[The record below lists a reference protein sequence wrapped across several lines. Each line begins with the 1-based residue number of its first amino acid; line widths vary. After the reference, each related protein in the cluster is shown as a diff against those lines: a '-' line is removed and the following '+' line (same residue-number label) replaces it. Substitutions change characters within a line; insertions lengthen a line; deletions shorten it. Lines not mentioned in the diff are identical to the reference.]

1 MFKFR
6 VLKFQVYTCRLTSFI
21 SPNRPETKS
30 LEKVEIEKPINGIV
44 DVELNPV
51 AQLSLT
57 SNRDYDLDLEL
68 TAVVTETLTKKNFS
82 STSYLNMVEDNV
94 KMEVLNG
101 DEQLKPGLP
110 FEFQVKVVN
119 RNDEPVVDTQNKVKL
134 GYSFQLKDSAND
146 SFIEK
151 EYEIQNGLLERH
163 VLDVPKNTTDLYI
176 RATYKGRKY
185 SVHHYSASSSKNDH
199 FIQLNVLNKPNNKN
213 VYKTGDKVEFEIRT
227 TQPISNY
234 TLMVVKQSNI
244 VSANYK
250 LKEPSTSEKLSI
262 DVDHKLAPNF
272 KVIVFYLTNEN
283 QIIGDQR
290 TIEVSDLFR
299 TPIDLQS
306 STNQTQPGEKVDI
319 TVKTR

>member
-1 MFKFR
+1 M
-6 VLKFQVYTCRLTSFI
+6 
-21 SPNRPETKS
+21 
-30 LEKVEIEKPINGIV
+30 
-44 DVELNPV
+44 
-51 AQLSLT
+51 
-57 SNRDYDLDLEL
+57 
-68 TAVVTETLTKKNFS
+68 
-82 STSYLNMVEDNV
+82 
-94 KMEVLNG
+94 
-101 DEQLKPGLP
+101 
-110 FEFQVKVVN
+110 
-119 RNDEPVVDTQNKVKL
+119 DTQNKVKL

>member
-1 MFKFR
+1 M
-6 VLKFQVYTCRLTSFI
+6 FI
-21 SPNRPETKS
+21 SNRPETKS
-30 LEKVEIEKPINGIV
+30 LEKVEIEKPINGNV

-51 AQLSLT
+51 QQLALT

-68 TAVVTETLTKKNFS
+68 NAVVTETLTKKNFS
-82 STSYLNMVEDNV
+82 ATSYLTMVEDNV
-94 KMEVLNG
+94 KMEVLNP

-110 FEFQVKVVN
+110 FEFHVKVVN
-119 RNDEPVVDTQNKVKL
+119 RNDEPITDAQNKVKM
-134 GYSFQLKDSAND
+134 GYSFQIKNVLND
-146 SFIEK
+146 KFIEK
-151 EYEIQNGLLERH
+151 EYEIQNGMLER
-163 VLDVPKNTTDLYI
+163 VALEVPKNTTDLYV

-185 SVHHYSASSSKNDH
+185 SIHHWSASSSKNNH
-199 FIQLNVLNKPNNKN
+199 FIQLNLLNKPNEKN
-213 VYKTGDKVEFEIRT
+213 VYKTGQKVEFEIRT

-234 TLMVVKQSNI
+234 TLMVVKQNNI
-244 VSANYK
+244 VSTNYA
-250 LKEPSTSEKLSI
+250 LKDASTSEKLSI

-290 TIEVSDLFR
+290 SIEVSDLFL

-319 TVKTR
+319 TVQTRYTGFDLFL

>member
-1 MFKFR
+1 M
-6 VLKFQVYTCRLTSFI
+6 
-21 SPNRPETKS
+21 
-30 LEKVEIEKPINGIV
+30 EIEKPINGVV
-44 DVELNPV
+44 DIDLNPV
-51 AQLSLT
+51 QQLSLT

-68 TAVVTETLTKKNFS
+68 KAVVTETLTKKNFS
-82 STSYLNMVEDNV
+82 TTSYFSMVEDNI
-94 KMEVLNG
+94 KMEVLNM

-119 RNDEPVVDTQNKVKL
+119 RNDEPINDTQNKVKL
-134 GYSFQLKDSAND
+134 GYSFQLKDSPND
-146 SFIEK
+146 TFVEK
-151 EYEIQNGLLERH
+151 EYEIRNGLLERH
-163 VLDVPKNTTDLYI
+163 VLEVPKKTTDLYV

-199 FIQLNVLNKPNNKN
+199 FIQLNVLNKANNKN
-213 VYKTGDKVEFEIRT
+213 VYKTSEKVEFEIRT

-234 TLMVVKQSNI
+234 TLMVVKQNNI
-244 VSANYK
+244 VSTNYA
-250 LKEPSTSEKLSI
+250 LKSASTSEKLSI

-290 TIEVSDLFR
+290 SIEVADLFL

>member
-1 MFKFR
+1 M
-6 VLKFQVYTCRLTSFI
+6 FI
-21 SPNRPETKS
+21 SNRPETKS
-30 LEKVEIEKPINGIV
+30 LEKVEIEKPINGNV

-51 AQLSLT
+51 QQLALT

-68 TAVVTETLTKKNFS
+68 NAVVTETLTKKNFS
-82 STSYLNMVEDNV
+82 ATSYLTMVEDNV
-94 KMEVLNG
+94 KMEVLNP

-110 FEFQVKVVN
+110 FEFHVKVVN
-119 RNDEPVVDTQNKVKL
+119 RNDEPITDAQNKVKM
-134 GYSFQLKDSAND
+134 GYSFQIKNVLND
-146 SFIEK
+146 KFIEK
-151 EYEIQNGLLERH
+151 EYEIQNGMLER
-163 VLDVPKNTTDLYI
+163 VALEVPKNTTDLYV

-185 SVHHYSASSSKNDH
+185 SIHHWSASSSKNNH
-199 FIQLNVLNKPNNKN
+199 FIQLNLLNMPNEKN
-213 VYKTGDKVEFEIRT
+213 VYKTGQKVEFEIRT

-234 TLMVVKQSNI
+234 TLMVVKQNNI
-244 VSANYK
+244 VSTNYA
-250 LKEPSTSEKLSI
+250 LKDASTSEKLSI

-290 TIEVSDLFR
+290 SIEVSDLFL

-319 TVKTR
+319 TVQTRYTGFDLFL